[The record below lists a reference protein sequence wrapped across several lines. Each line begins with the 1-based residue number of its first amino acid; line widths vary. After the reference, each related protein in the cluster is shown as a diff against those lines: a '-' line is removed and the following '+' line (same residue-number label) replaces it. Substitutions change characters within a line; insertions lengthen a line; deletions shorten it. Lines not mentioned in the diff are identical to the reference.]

1 MNRRLISCIVVLL
14 FVACGSTA
22 TDDPAEDTGQSPAD
36 TTEPPTDS
44 DTPSDIAGPEPDA
57 KVPSPLDTAVEPD
70 TTEPDTTGLDIT
82 EPPVP
87 DTTEPPEP
95 DTTEPPVP
103 DTTEPPE
110 PAAITWTSHI
120 QKIINTKC
128 ANCHTTQSK
137 GGLKIKG
144 YKTMD
149 DPSPKCYSNM
159 TVAEAISIKVQPNPG
174 CKSKMPPYG
183 KPPLSAEQK
192 DQIKA
197 WAEAGFPE

>member
-1 MNRRLISCIVVLL
+1 MKWRLISCILVVFLM
-14 FVACGSTA
+14 ACGSTA
-22 TDDPAEDTGQSPAD
+22 TDDPIEDTGSSPVD
-36 TTEPPTDS
+36 TTEPPADPGVIS
-44 DTPSDIAGPEPDA
+44 D
-57 KVPSPLDTAVEPD
+57 L
-70 TTEPDTTGLDIT
+70 
-82 EPPVP
+82 PV
-87 DTTEPPEP
+87 PEP

-144 YKTMD
+144 YQTMD
-149 DPSPKCYSNM
+149 DSSPKCYADT
-159 TVAEAISIKVQPNPG
+159 TVAEAIAMKVQPNPG
-174 CKSKMPPYG
+174 CKSSMPPYG
-183 KPPLSAEQK
+183 APPLSAEQK

>member
-1 MNRRLISCIVVLL
+1 M
-14 FVACGSTA
+14 ACGSTA
-22 TDDPAEDTGQSPAD
+22 TDDPIEDTGSSPVD
-36 TTEPPTDS
+36 TTEPPADPGVIS
-44 DTPSDIAGPEPDA
+44 DLPVPEPD
-57 KVPSPLDTAVEPD
+57 T
-70 TTEPDTTGLDIT
+70 T

-87 DTTEPPEP
+87 DTTEPPVPDTTEPPVPDTTEPPVP

-144 YKTMD
+144 YQTMD
-149 DPSPKCYSNM
+149 DSSPKCYADT
-159 TVAEAISIKVQPNPG
+159 TVAEAIAMKVQPNPG
-174 CKSKMPPYG
+174 CKSSMPPYG
-183 KPPLSAEQK
+183 APPLSAEQK